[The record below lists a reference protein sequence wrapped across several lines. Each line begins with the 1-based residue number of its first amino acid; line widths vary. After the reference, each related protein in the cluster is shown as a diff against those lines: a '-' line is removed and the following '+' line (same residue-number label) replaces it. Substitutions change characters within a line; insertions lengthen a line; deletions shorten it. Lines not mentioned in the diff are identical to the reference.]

1 METKIKANHK
11 VGDVFLEQDGW
22 GKMIISPAI
31 GNDEV
36 YTYLYINT
44 TTLAISHNYYTN
56 TSNIVP
62 DDAKYLFNMCDLF
75 RSTKE
80 VAYEDTDT

>member
-22 GKMIISPAI
+22 GRIIVAANM
-31 GNDEV
+31 GGDNV
-36 YTYLYINT
+36 YTHIYLNVD
-44 TTLAISHNYYTN
+44 TLGLSSTFYTN
-56 TSNIVP
+56 TSNIMP
-62 DDAKYLFNMCDLF
+62 DDAKYLFNLCDLF

-80 VAYEDTDT
+80 AVNEDTNS